1 VLGGKVCTFHN
12 VKAKETNGPTKDR
25 IRGALVDGRERKWH
39 RAKVTRKRRKILVT
53 MGFVGPKEDGTNY
66 VN

>member
-1 VLGGKVCTFHN
+1 M
-12 VKAKETNGPTKDR
+12 KDR
-25 IRGALVDGRERKWH
+25 IQGALADGREPKWH
-39 RAKVTRKRRKILVT
+39 RAKVTRKRRKIVVT